1 MESVKEYIITRLV
14 TYNTSPFLLY
24 FPLLPTFGRI
34 NVQDL
39 QFPCLW
45 LKFPLCVKFC
55 LPRKIITLNLKN
67 FEGLRPL

>member
-45 LKFPLCVKFC
+45 LKFPLCVLSTSENYYPEFKEF
-55 LPRKIITLNLKN
+55 
-67 FEGLRPL
+67 